1 MPTLLS
7 LALNALFSE
16 QGIRLAQSFY
26 EKASKIKA
34 AKAKELIH
42 IRDFYAKTPSY
53 DELKEIFTSKSTVK
67 IEGTLSL
74 FSPVIPGSPIKKKKL
89 HLDFRRQIKK
99 IHKLFLED
107 NIKETTLDAL
117 ISASAGQMIF
127 RNYNPN
133 LRLVQLGL
141 FQSIV
146 RNSITIFV
154 EYEYFHK
161 KVKPLFRSSP
171 NPSVFEAEIIGHVG
185 PYENTF
191 ITKLSEIDTLK
202 NVFNWANY
210 IELKKTK
217 AIFIDGSKSKIKFLR
232 EPRYLDGDIWIVVKK
247 EDKEELVTRFL
258 DLSNKSEF
266 EDEKFELNKDCQRL
280 FPGYTVFHQFD
291 NTSKIFEES
300 NIPSF

>member
-1 MPTLLS
+1 M
-7 LALNALFSE
+7 
-16 QGIRLAQSFY
+16 
-26 EKASKIKA
+26 
-34 AKAKELIH
+34 
-42 IRDFYAKTPSY
+42 
-53 DELKEIFTSKSTVK
+53 
-67 IEGTLSL
+67 
-74 FSPVIPGSPIKKKKL
+74 
-89 HLDFRRQIKK
+89 DFRRQIKK
-99 IHKLFLED
+99 IQKLFLEE

-154 EYEYFHK
+154 EYEYFQK

-185 PYENTF
+185 PYKNTF

-232 EPRYLDGDIWIVVKK
+232 EPRYLDGDYGLLGRFVPACDFCGKNPAIDII
-247 EDKEELVTRFL
+247 DGNYICEEC
-258 DLSNKSEF
+258 LS
-266 EDEKFELNKDCQRL
+266 
-280 FPGYTVFHQFD
+280 
-291 NTSKIFEES
+291 
-300 NIPSF
+300 